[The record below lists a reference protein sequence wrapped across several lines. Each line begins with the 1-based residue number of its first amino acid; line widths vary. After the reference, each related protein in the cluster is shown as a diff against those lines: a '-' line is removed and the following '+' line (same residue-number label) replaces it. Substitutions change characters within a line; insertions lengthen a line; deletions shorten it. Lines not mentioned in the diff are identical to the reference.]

1 MKKKLMFLILIIV
14 IISVPMTSFGIVDI
28 TSKSALLMDY
38 GSGEIIFAVNE
49 NDKLPPASVTKVM
62 TLLLTME
69 AIDNGRISLDD
80 KFVISEYAASM
91 GGTQVYLEQGETQ
104 TVEDL
109 IKAVSIRSAN
119 DAAVALGEGIS
130 GSNEAF
136 IKLMNER
143 AKELGMQNTHFSNAS
158 GLPMEN
164 HYTTAYDIGLM
175 SRELIKHKNIV
186 KYLTTYME
194 DIYVGR
200 KKDEIQT
207 LVNTNKLV
215 KDYEGTTGIKTG
227 SIDAAGY
234 CLSASAKRDDLH
246 LIAVILGGKSS
257 ALRFEEAKKLLD
269 YGFANYDSIEIG
281 KKGDVVGTFP
291 IEKSDKNYI
300 DLVLNR
306 DVYSLISK
314 ENKGKVEKK
323 IVYNEGIKSPLLEG
337 QVIGELIVLIDGNE
351 VDKIDLVA
359 KNDVNNASILL
370 LFKKT
375 IKSFITGK

>member
-281 KKGDVVGTFP
+281 KKGDILGTFP